1 MNRTEKLP
9 KLAIYLVV
17 LIMLLSFP
25 LAAHAKD
32 KIVIGNA
39 VALTGPYGVVTES
52 TTGPVYDMWVEEVN
66 ARGGIYVKE
75 YGKRLPVELIRA
87 DDKTD
92 LGTNIRLTEKFI
104 LQDKVDFMLAPT
116 GTAFLYAAAPIYN
129 KHKYIMLGGPG
140 GAIKLKEIA
149 AGLPYFFSVLNF
161 ADTQMVVLADIY
173 KELGVKSAAVIFI
186 ADLHGVE
193 YSGVVVPELAKRGI
207 EIRMVQSFPLGIKDL
222 SPLLKKAKALDVD
235 AFVGITYPSETF
247 LATGQA
253 IALGLNFKIFHNNVM
268 PSFPAYRDAF
278 GKDAAGNWVVEGV
291 MGPGAYNK
299 KSSPGAKG
307 FIDKFM
313 KRFKKEPEYWGG
325 LQYYASLEFFEQAIQ
340 KAGTLDQSVI
350 KDVMATETFDT
361 FLGPFKFENHFFRG
375 QPGHMGQWQNGIFEV
390 IDPGSKRT
398 AAPIYPKPPWPK
410 PKPKK

>member
-1 MNRTEKLP
+1 MVFG
-9 KLAIYLVV
+9 LVA
-17 LIMLLSFP
+17 SFSTG
-25 LAAHAKD
+25 AALAKD

-75 YGKRLPVELIRA
+75 YGKKLPVELIRA

-129 KHKYIMLGGPG
+129 KYKYIMLGGPG

-207 EIRMVQSFPLGIKDL
+207 EVTPN
-222 SPLLKKAKALDVD
+222 A
-235 AFVGITYPSETF
+235 
-247 LATGQA
+247 
-253 IALGLNFKIFHNNVM
+253 
-268 PSFPAYRDAF
+268 
-278 GKDAAGNWVVEGV
+278 
-291 MGPGAYNK
+291 
-299 KSSPGAKG
+299 
-307 FIDKFM
+307 FIDQTTGALV
-313 KRFKKEPEYWGG
+313 RRH
-325 LQYYASLEFFEQAIQ
+325 
-340 KAGTLDQSVI
+340 D
-350 KDVMATETFDT
+350 
-361 FLGPFKFENHFFRG
+361 
-375 QPGHMGQWQNGIFEV
+375 
-390 IDPGSKRT
+390 
-398 AAPIYPKPPWPK
+398 
-410 PKPKK
+410 